1 MADSVTPTA
10 NSDEQIAHVAGQAK
24 EDLLNSLT
32 ALSNGDLSALVTIGD
47 RFLLP
52 VLSALLILIVS
63 YFVSSFV
70 SRLASQPITRRVDET
85 LGRFIGKLVFYSIM
99 TFTLLGILGMFG
111 ISVASF
117 AAVIAAAGFA
127 IGLAFQGTLSNFAA
141 GILLLVFRPFKVGD
155 VVSAGGI
162 TGKVYEIDLF
172 STTFDTPDNRRI
184 IVPNS
189 QIYGNTIE
197 NITFHQHR
205 RVDVHVGVEYRASI
219 EDTRAA
225 LTSAAESLRARLI
238 DEEGRGYQVYLLE
251 LADSS
256 VNWVIRFWTT
266 AGDFWEVKEL
276 LTAAVKESL
285 ESQNIGIPFPQ
296 MELHLNTAPP
306 PTA

>member
-10 NSDEQIAHVAGQAK
+10 NPDEQIAQVAGQAK
-24 EDLLNSLT
+24 EELINSLT

-52 VLSALLILIVS
+52 VLSALLILIVA
-63 YFVSSFV
+63 YFLSSFI

-205 RVDVHVGVEYRASI
+205 RVDVHVGVEYRAGI
-219 EDTRAA
+219 DETRAA

-285 ESQNIGIPFPQ
+285 ESQNISIPFPQ
-296 MELHLNTAPP
+296 MELHLNTANAPLV
-306 PTA
+306 

>member
-10 NSDEQIAHVAGQAK
+10 NPDEQIAHVAGQAK
-24 EDLLNSLT
+24 EELINSLT

-52 VLSALLILIVS
+52 VLSALLILIVA
-63 YFVSSFV
+63 YFLSSFV

-205 RVDVHVGVEYRASI
+205 RVDVHVGVEYRAGI
-219 EDTRAA
+219 DETRAA

-296 MELHLNTAPP
+296 MELHLNTANAPLV
-306 PTA
+306 

>member
-24 EDLLNSLT
+24 EELLNSLT

-219 EDTRAA
+219 EETRAA

-296 MELHLNTAPP
+296 MELHLNTATP

>member
-1 MADSVTPTA
+1 MADSVAPTA

-24 EDLLNSLT
+24 EELINSLT
-32 ALSNGDLSALVTIGD
+32 ALSSGDLSALVTIGD

-52 VLSALLILIVS
+52 VLSALLILVVA
-63 YFVSSFV
+63 YFLSSFV

-205 RVDVHVGVEYRASI
+205 RVDVHVGVEYRAGI
-219 EDTRAA
+219 DETRAA

-285 ESQNIGIPFPQ
+285 ESQNISIPFPQ
-296 MELHLNTAPP
+296 MELHLNTANAPLV
-306 PTA
+306 

>member
-10 NSDEQIAHVAGQAK
+10 NPDEQIAQVAGQAK
-24 EDLLNSLT
+24 EELINSLT

-52 VLSALLILIVS
+52 VLSALLILIVA
-63 YFVSSFV
+63 YFLSSFV

-205 RVDVHVGVEYRASI
+205 RVDVHVGVEYRAGI
-219 EDTRAA
+219 AETRAA

-296 MELHLNTAPP
+296 MELHLNTANAPLV
-306 PTA
+306 

>member
-1 MADSVTPTA
+1 MADSVAPTA
-10 NSDEQIAHVAGQAK
+10 NTDQQIAHVAGQAK
-24 EDLLNSLT
+24 EELINSLT
-32 ALSNGDLSALVTIGD
+32 ALSSGDLSALVTIGD

-52 VLSALLILIVS
+52 VLSALLILIVA
-63 YFVSSFV
+63 YFLSSFV

-205 RVDVHVGVEYRASI
+205 RVDVHVGVEYRAGI
-219 EDTRAA
+219 DETRAA
-225 LTSAAESLRARLI
+225 LTSAAESLRDRLI

-285 ESQNIGIPFPQ
+285 ESQNISIPFPQ
-296 MELHLNTAPP
+296 MELHLNTANAPQV
-306 PTA
+306 